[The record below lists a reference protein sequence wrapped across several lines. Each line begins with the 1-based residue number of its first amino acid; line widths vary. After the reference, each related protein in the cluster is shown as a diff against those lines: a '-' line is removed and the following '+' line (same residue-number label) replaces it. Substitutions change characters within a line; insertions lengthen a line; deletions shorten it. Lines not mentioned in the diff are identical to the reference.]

1 MEIIVGQKY
10 TGKVTGIKPF
20 GAFVQLENGKSG
32 LVHISELSDKFINS
46 VEEVVELG
54 QEVEVRV
61 KEVADN
67 GKLNFS
73 MKTGA
78 PKRPARPAMDLDKMM
93 TNFLKDSDEKQTI
106 LNKGA
111 KGSKRRG

>member
-1 MEIIVGQKY
+1 MEIIAGQKY

-32 LVHISELSDKFINS
+32 LVHISELSDGFVNK

-54 QEVEVRV
+54 QVVEVRV
-61 KEVADN
+61 KEVAEN

-73 MKTGA
+73 MKSGA

-93 TNFLKDSDEKQTI
+93 TNFLKDSDEKQTM
-106 LNKGA
+106 LNRGV

>member
-1 MEIIVGQKY
+1 MEIKAGQKY

-32 LVHISELSDKFINS
+32 LVHISELSDEFVNN
-46 VEEVVELG
+46 VEDVVELG
-54 QEVEVRV
+54 QIVEVRV
-61 KEVADN
+61 KEVAEN

-73 MKTGA
+73 MKSGA
-78 PKRPARPAMDLDKMM
+78 PKKPVRPAMDLDKMM
-93 TNFLKDSDEKQTI
+93 TNFLKDSDEKQTM
-106 LNKGA
+106 LNRGT

>member
-46 VEEVVELG
+46 VDEVVELG
-54 QEVEVRV
+54 QVVEVRV
-61 KEVADN
+61 KEIADN

-73 MKTGA
+73 MKSGA
-78 PKRPARPAMDLDKMM
+78 PRRPARPAMDLDKMM
-93 TNFLKDSDEKQTI
+93 TNFLKDSDEKHTI
-106 LNKGA
+106 LNKGS